1 MVEKVGYGYSED
13 SYHFKGVMEVL
24 SETCQVL
31 LQANVQPVYDD
42 ASHNLY
48 QYQSND
54 IISRIKDFLESN

>member
-1 MVEKVGYGYSED
+1 
-13 SYHFKGVMEVL
+13 MEVL